1 MIDHSGLQCE
11 IRANWTPLRC
21 NRFFSLFN
29 CSCFRW
35 LPLFRFYWYFVVCS
49 NAAALRSFAGNTF
62 PLAQRKSVDSLS
74 TTFIQSCTSKIPLRQ
89 LWKANGMYRE
99 KGSKQKQV
107 IWLNHFVFFLGL
119 TAIQSSD
126 RKCLDQ
132 VCGAIRLE
140 DSLTAKE
147 SFVVKYQACKRQ

>member
-21 NRFFSLFN
+21 NLFFLYLTAPVLDYYHYFAFIDILLSARMLLLWGVLQATLFLWPKGKVLTP
-29 CSCFRW
+29 SQ
-35 LPLFRFYWYFVVCS
+35 PI
-49 NAAALRSFAGNTF
+49 
-62 PLAQRKSVDSLS
+62 
-74 TTFIQSCTSKIPLRQ
+74 FIQSCTSKFSLRQ
-89 LWKANGMYRE
+89 LWKANGMHRK
-99 KGSKQKQV
+99 KGVNKNKWYDLISS
-107 IWLNHFVFFLGL
+107 VFFLGL

>member
-11 IRANWTPLRC
+11 IRANCTPLSC
-21 NRFFSLFN
+21 NFFLYLTAPVLDDYHYFAFIDILLSARMLLPWGVLQATLFLWPKGKVLTP
-29 CSCFRW
+29 SP
-35 LPLFRFYWYFVVCS
+35 PLLSSRALASFRFV
-49 NAAALRSFAGNTF
+49 R
-62 PLAQRKSVDSLS
+62 
-74 TTFIQSCTSKIPLRQ
+74 

-107 IWLNHFVFFLGL
+107 IWLNHFVLFLGL